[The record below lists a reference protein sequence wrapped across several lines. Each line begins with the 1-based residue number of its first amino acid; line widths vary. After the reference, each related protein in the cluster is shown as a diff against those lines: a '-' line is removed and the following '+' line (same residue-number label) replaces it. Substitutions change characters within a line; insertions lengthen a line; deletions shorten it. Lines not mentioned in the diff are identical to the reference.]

1 MDNRLVRV
9 DDLLL
14 DVKNPRHP
22 KVGNQRDAI
31 KALLADGSEKI
42 AALAEDIAE
51 HGLNPADLLIVMPY
65 DQYRY
70 IVLEGNRRL
79 TALKLLH
86 RPDLAKGHTS
96 ESRFN
101 WIKESIGKHTNI
113 ANEVP
118 CAVVHSRQE
127 ARHWL
132 ELRHTGERS
141 GAGVVRWSAEA
152 QQRFS
157 PNRGTHA
164 DKAMIVIDILR
175 SLYSEDTEFV
185 EYLEKVSSQKLT
197 TFGRLVSDPYA
208 RSKLGIDLRERK
220 FTSSDQ
226 ESMRSIKTVVVDLA
240 SDISVSD
247 LKTKEQRRVYIDSI
261 GIDISSSGLPS
272 PDKPVV
278 SPKKPTTRKRAITTP
293 SAPLFDGLELNKL
306 GIRVSAILEELQR
319 LNTEQFP
326 NASSVLI
333 RSIIELS
340 IDQFYKVKNWEDKDH
355 KNNRVILRKKIE
367 RCVNEIDDSKKDP
380 KYSPVRRG
388 VQDKNSL
395 FATNTLNEFV
405 HNQYYHPSPTEL
417 QTIARNYLYFLK
429 ALNDRV

>member
-14 DVKNPRHP
+14 DVENPRHP
-22 KVGNQRDAI
+22 KAHNQRDAI
-31 KALLADGSEKI
+31 RALLADGSEKI
-42 AALAEDIAE
+42 AALAEDIAR

-118 CAVVHSRQE
+118 CAIVNSRQE
-127 ARHWL
+127 ARHWM

-157 PNRGTHA
+157 PDRGTHA
-164 DKAMIVIDILR
+164 NKAMIVIDILR
-175 SLYSEDTEFV
+175 SLYLDDTEFS
-185 EYLEKVSSQKLT
+185 EYLEMVSSQKLT
-197 TFGRLVSDPYA
+197 TFGRLVSDPYV

-226 ESMRSIKTVVVDLA
+226 KSMRSIKTVVVDLA
-240 SDISVSD
+240 SNISVSD
-247 LKTKEQRRVYIDSI
+247 LKTKEQRRIYIDSI
-261 GIDISSSGLPS
+261 GIDTSSSDLPS
-272 PDKPVV
+272 LDKPVV
-278 SPKKPTTRKRAITTP
+278 SPKRSTTRKKTITTTIT
-293 SAPLFDGLELNKL
+293 PLFDGLKLDKL
-306 GIRVSAILEELQR
+306 GVRVSAILEELQR

-340 IDQFYKVKNWEDKDH
+340 IDQFYKAKDWNDKDH
-355 KNNRVILRKKIE
+355 KNNRLPLRKKIE

-388 VQDKNSL
+388 VQDKDSL

-429 ALNDRV
+429 SLNDCI